1 MAMYRALL
9 GPDFDQLTQPLQDFH
24 ERNFCA
30 QGSLTVTHNSNSI
43 AKIVIWLTR
52 LPKEGSNLRTT
63 VEVLAMNDREAWFRR
78 IGKSKLMSK
87 QSIRNGQ
94 LVERFGPMTIRFLTV
109 VKDGGLIYQSD
120 QTRLFGL
127 PVPKFARLS
136 ITAST
141 MPSRVGWV
149 VLVQVHF
156 GKFGTICQYEGEMQ
170 LV

>member
-1 MAMYRALL
+1 MSLYRSVL
-9 GPDFDQLTQPLQDFH
+9 GMDFDQLVFQLQEFH

-30 QGSLTVTHNSNSI
+30 TGSLTVTHNPNPI
-43 AKIVIWLTR
+43 AKIVVWLTR
-52 LPKEGSNLRTT
+52 LPKKGSNLKTT
-63 VEVLAMNDREAWFRR
+63 VEVLAMNNGETWTRR
-78 IGKSKLMSK
+78 IGKSKLVSR

-94 LVERFGPMTIRFLTV
+94 LVEGFGPMTIRFLTV

-149 VLVQVHF
+149 VLVQIHF
-156 GKFGTICQYEGEMQ
+156 GKFGTICRYEGEMQ